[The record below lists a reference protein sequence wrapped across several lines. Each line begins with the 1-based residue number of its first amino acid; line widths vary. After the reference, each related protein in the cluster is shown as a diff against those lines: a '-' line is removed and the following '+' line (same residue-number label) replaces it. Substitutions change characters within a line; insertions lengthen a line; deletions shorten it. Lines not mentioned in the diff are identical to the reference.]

1 MKIIIEGYP
10 YPQEAVAT
18 ILKGFEPSAKN
29 DKISVD
35 YVGYFYSKEIA
46 DCIFF
51 LPKVV
56 LNEKKY
62 LLNKPNVR
70 PEDIINLDEALRS
83 GKIDDNDYRFIYG
96 FAVWIYRA
104 VKEYYRLNHDSGIIL
119 RKLFSLIDGSS
130 RETDATLL
138 DIILSLVKFNNENQ
152 DFFMFTI
159 KNIHSGY
166 NKINWNK
173 TLTHSKAITRKGA
186 PLYLNPINKKKQINF
201 DEELLVI
208 FFSILS
214 HCNRL
219 YGFNTPINI
228 NYELLTYAEMQN
240 YISGY
245 GKVRLLQIKHKYF
258 SDRAVL
264 LWRLCYAFFDA
275 SERIASSTQEC
286 DYMLAKN
293 FNIVFEAIIDELIG
307 DPKDSLPKDLKDQP
321 DGKIVDHIFS
331 YDSLTND
338 NEIYYIGD
346 SKYYRIGG
354 SLGENSVYKQY
365 TYAKNVIQFNI
376 NWFFQ
381 NRNHIRYRDELTE
394 GYNITPN
401 FFISAEVNKDLLYT
415 EPNLV
420 LRKDYRQ
427 KRVNF
432 HFKNRLFDRDTLW
445 LSHYDINF
453 LYIIALYARA
463 NDFEKRDFKRRA
475 NAKFKEHI
483 IKLLNEQYHFFI
495 LEPKQSLSLHR
506 AIDINFKR
514 LYGKVFRP
522 YDNRDFLI
530 FAFENKT
537 ETKSEME
544 GLLHDIKPYFIIH
557 KDYNLGEDIDS
568 VIARDA
574 LKRKSFHDYLEVEN
588 FFDRLLDES
597 IAAEG
602 TVNYS
607 NIHTETIARVF
618 NDSEIN
624 RNTFLKEHQIDM
636 SGIEMPVSLEEEK
649 VLVGYLNG
657 DAHLKAIKRTLLY
670 YTRIGSRSGS
680 LRIEVRPE
688 TCKYLFLHNK
698 ENYLLFK
705 LSGTA
710 PRIFTGEKLA
720 SMGFIVQN
728 PQEHYLCFDLASNEN
743 ISLENI
749 DLRKAII
756 RGIGSRTADSYFT
769 TLKQLLNI

>member
-483 IKLLNEQYHFFI
+483 IKLL
-495 LEPKQSLSLHR
+495 K
-506 AIDINFKR
+506 
-514 LYGKVFRP
+514 FR
-522 YDNRDFLI
+522 I
-530 FAFENKT
+530 
-537 ETKSEME
+537 
-544 GLLHDIKPYFIIH
+544 
-557 KDYNLGEDIDS
+557 
-568 VIARDA
+568 
-574 LKRKSFHDYLEVEN
+574 
-588 FFDRLLDES
+588 
-597 IAAEG
+597 
-602 TVNYS
+602 
-607 NIHTETIARVF
+607 
-618 NDSEIN
+618 
-624 RNTFLKEHQIDM
+624 
-636 SGIEMPVSLEEEK
+636 
-649 VLVGYLNG
+649 
-657 DAHLKAIKRTLLY
+657 
-670 YTRIGSRSGS
+670 
-680 LRIEVRPE
+680 
-688 TCKYLFLHNK
+688 
-698 ENYLLFK
+698 
-705 LSGTA
+705 
-710 PRIFTGEKLA
+710 
-720 SMGFIVQN
+720 
-728 PQEHYLCFDLASNEN
+728 
-743 ISLENI
+743 
-749 DLRKAII
+749 
-756 RGIGSRTADSYFT
+756 
-769 TLKQLLNI
+769 